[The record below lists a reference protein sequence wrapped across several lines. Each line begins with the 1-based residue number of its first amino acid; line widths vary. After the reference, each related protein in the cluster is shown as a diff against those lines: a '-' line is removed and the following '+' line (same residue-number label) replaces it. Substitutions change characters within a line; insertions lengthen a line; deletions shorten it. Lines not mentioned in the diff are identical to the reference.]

1 MVAKNIEDNI
11 RKFLDKRNIKAD
23 RRLIVFLFFVLLST
37 IFWFLNQLEE
47 EYVTEISLP
56 VRYTDFPNHK
66 ILVNDLPNHF
76 DLRVRAHGYKL
87 LEYKISNKF
96 LPFSINVN
104 SLTLRMHS
112 QSNYSK
118 FFSLTRLLNRDI
130 EDQLRSELE
139 IVSISPDTLFFEFA
153 DRIFKK
159 VPVVSRL
166 NIVPA
171 SQYMIKGNIQFDPDS
186 ITISGANPIV
196 DTIEQVY
203 TKQLDLLDLNKNYN
217 DEVDL
222 AEIRNVKFSD
232 KEVDVIVSI
241 EKFTEGSQKVK
252 LNVINVPDSLIIRTF
267 PKEIMV
273 TYFVAL
279 SDYEKVLPQ
288 LFEAVVD
295 YNEIANQGNK
305 LNISIHNFPDYIQS
319 LRYNPKSVEYII
331 ERK

>member
-1 MVAKNIEDNI
+1 MAAKNIEDNI
-11 RKFLDKRNIKAD
+11 KKFLGKRNIKAD
-23 RRLIVFLFFVLLST
+23 RRLIVFLFFVVLST

-47 EYVTEISLP
+47 EYVTDISLP
-56 VRYTDFPNHK
+56 VRYTNFPSDK

-96 LPFSINVN
+96 LPYSINVN

-112 QSNYSK
+112 QSNYAR

-159 VPVVSRL
+159 VPVVSQL

-196 DTIEQVY
+196 DTINQVY
-203 TKQLDLLDLNKNYN
+203 TKQLNLLNLNKNYN

-222 AEIRNVKFSD
+222 AKIRNVNFSD
-232 KEVDVIVSI
+232 DEVDVTINV

-267 PKEIMV
+267 PKEITL

-295 YNEIANQGNK
+295 YNETANMDNK